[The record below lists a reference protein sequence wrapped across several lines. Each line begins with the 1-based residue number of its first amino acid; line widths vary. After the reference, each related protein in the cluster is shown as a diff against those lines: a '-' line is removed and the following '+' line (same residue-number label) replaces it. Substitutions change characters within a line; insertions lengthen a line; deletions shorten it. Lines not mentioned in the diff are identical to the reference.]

1 MTEISFHFNVPDR
14 ALYACRLLRKA
25 TRRRA
30 RIAVTG
36 DPATLAVLD
45 RQLWEFDP
53 VEFIPHLRVSRG
65 QPVTARL
72 RATPVWLVEA
82 PTGEDGHE
90 VLVNLGAEPP
100 VGFESYA
107 KLIEIVSTSDAERE
121 AARSRWR
128 HYAKRGYPIARH
140 EVVET

>member
-1 MTEISFHFNVPDR
+1 MTEITFHFNVPDR

-30 RIAVTG
+30 RTAVTG
-36 DPATLAVLD
+36 DAATLSALD

-53 VEFIPHLRVSRG
+53 VEFIPHLRVLAG
-65 QPVTARL
+65 QPVAQRL
-72 RATPVWLVEA
+72 RVTPIWLVDT
-82 PTGEDGHE
+82 PTGEEGHE

-107 KLIEIVSTSDAERE
+107 KLIEIVSTSENDRH
-121 AARSRWR
+121 AARLRWR
-128 HYAKRGYPIARH
+128 HYAKRGYPIDRH
-140 EVVET
+140 EVSES

>member
-1 MTEISFHFNVPDR
+1 VTEISFHFNVPDR

-53 VEFIPHLRVSRG
+53 VEFIPHLRVSHG